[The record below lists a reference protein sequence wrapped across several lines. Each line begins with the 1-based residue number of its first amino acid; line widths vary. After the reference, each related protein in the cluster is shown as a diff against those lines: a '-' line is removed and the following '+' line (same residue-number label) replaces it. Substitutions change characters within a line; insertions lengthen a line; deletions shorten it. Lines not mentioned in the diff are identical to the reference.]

1 MLFSFYLSKVEWQF
15 RSHVHFEK
23 IKKRNDKMVVSIIT
37 RNTINA
43 LGLCTGTMC
52 QRFIVP

>member
-15 RSHVHFEK
+15 RSHVNFEK
-23 IKKRNDKMVVSIIT
+23 IKKKDKMVVSIIT

-43 LGLCTGTMC
+43 LGLCTCTMY
-52 QRFIVP
+52 QRFIMP